1 MSQSYTVY
9 KIDVKGK
16 TQIEQ
21 MGTKPKFW
29 FVNKEY
35 NEHWLFK
42 YNRPNTGEDWSEKIT
57 SEIAELIGLPHAIVE
72 LAECEDKRGI
82 ITKDFTER
90 KTKGVLVH
98 GNEILTSIDSDYPTR
113 QFRKVS
119 QHSIDNIIEVLSDE
133 FIQLPSGYSFS
144 SNIDNAIDLFLGYLL
159 LDALV
164 GNTDRHHANWGLL
177 ISPEGFGDP
186 PSLHAE
192 LAPTFDHAS
201 SLGRELEETRRE
213 SLLAG
218 NNYRANV
225 SIYAQRASSAIYLH
239 TGDDKPLSTLAAFVE
254 LTKYAPNAKKI
265 WLDKLR
271 DITEDSFKDC
281 ISRIPESILSRQS
294 GEFVY
299 QLLLFNKN
307 QLLNLIG

>member
-1 MSQSYTVY
+1 MSQSYAVY

-29 FVNKEY
+29 FVHIDNKD
-35 NEHWLFK
+35 WLFK

-98 GNEILTSIDSDYPTR
+98 GNEILIAIDSDYPTR

-119 QHSIDNIIEVLSDE
+119 QHSMDKIIEVLSCE
-133 FIQLPSGYSFS
+133 FIQLPSSYSFS
-144 SNIDNAIDLFLGYLL
+144 SNIDNTIDLFLGYLL

-164 GNTDRHHANWGLL
+164 GNTDRHHANWGVLVQL
-177 ISPEGFGDP
+177 EGSGE
-186 PSLHAE
+186 LGHVE

-201 SLGRELEETRRE
+201 SLGRELEETNRE
-213 SLLAG
+213 SLLVG
-218 NNYRANV
+218 SGYRRNV
-225 SIYAQRASSAIYLH
+225 ATYAQRASSAIYLKEK
-239 TGDDKPLSTLAAFVE
+239 DDKPLPTLNAFIE
-254 LTKYAPNAKKI
+254 LSNHAPKAKKI
-265 WLDKLR
+265 WLDKLG
-271 DITEDSFKDC
+271 DITDDSLKGC
-281 ISRIPESILSRQS
+281 IDRIPKSLLSCRS

-299 QLLLFNKN
+299 QLLLFNK
-307 QLLNLIG
+307 QRLLNANRIKK

>member
-1 MSQSYTVY
+1 M
-9 KIDVKGK
+9 
-16 TQIEQ
+16 
-21 MGTKPKFW
+21 
-29 FVNKEY
+29 
-35 NEHWLFK
+35 
-42 YNRPNTGEDWSEKIT
+42 
-57 SEIAELIGLPHAIVE
+57 PHAIVE
-72 LAECEDKRGI
+72 LAKCEDRRGVVS
-82 ITKDFTER
+82 KDFTER
-90 KTKGVLVH
+90 KTKGYLVH
-98 GNEILTSIDSDYPTR
+98 GNELLIEIDSDYPMK
-113 QFRKVS
+113 QFWKVS
-119 QHSIDNIIEVLSDE
+119 QHSVDKIIEVLSGD
-133 FIQLPSGYSFS
+133 FIGLPSGYSFP
-144 SNIDNAIDLFLGYLL
+144 SNIDTALDLFLGYLMF
-159 LDALV
+159 DALI
-164 GNTDRHHANWGLL
+164 GNTDRHHENWGV
-177 ISPEGFGDP
+177 IVRKEHSEP
-186 PSLHAE
+186 HVE

-225 SIYAQRASSAIYLH
+225 STYAQRASSAIYLH
-239 TGDDKPLSTLAAFVE
+239 AGDDKPLSTLVAFVE
-254 LTKYAPNAKKI
+254 LTKYTPNARNI

>member
-29 FVNKEY
+29 FVHIDNKD
-35 NEHWLFK
+35 WLFK

-98 GNEILTSIDSDYPTR
+98 GNEILIAIDSDYPTR

-119 QHSIDNIIEVLSDE
+119 QHSMDKIIEVLS
-133 FIQLPSGYSFS
+133 
-144 SNIDNAIDLFLGYLL
+144 
-159 LDALV
+159 
-164 GNTDRHHANWGLL
+164 
-177 ISPEGFGDP
+177 
-186 PSLHAE
+186 
-192 LAPTFDHAS
+192 
-201 SLGRELEETRRE
+201 
-213 SLLAG
+213 
-218 NNYRANV
+218 
-225 SIYAQRASSAIYLH
+225 
-239 TGDDKPLSTLAAFVE
+239 
-254 LTKYAPNAKKI
+254 
-265 WLDKLR
+265 
-271 DITEDSFKDC
+271 C
-281 ISRIPESILSRQS
+281 
-294 GEFVY
+294 
-299 QLLLFNKN
+299 
-307 QLLNLIG
+307 

>member
-1 MSQSYTVY
+1 MCEFYAVN
-9 KIDVKGK
+9 KIDEKFK
-16 TQIEQ
+16 TQFEQ

-29 FVNKEY
+29 FIKD

-57 SEIAELIGLPHAIVE
+57 SEIAELLGLPHAFVE

-98 GNEILTSIDSDYPTR
+98 GNEILSAIDSDYPAR
-113 QFRKVS
+113 RFRKVS
-119 QHSIDNIIEVLSDE
+119 QHSIDKIIEVLSVG

-159 LDALV
+159 LDAFV
-164 GNTDRHHANWGLL
+164 GNTDRHHENWGVLARQ
-177 ISPEGFGDP
+177 EDFEE
-186 PSLHAE
+186 SLHVE

-201 SLGRELEETRRE
+201 SLGRELEETNRE

-218 NNYRANV
+218 NSYRRNV
-225 SIYAQRASSAIYLH
+225 ATYAQRASSPIYLKE
-239 TGDDKPLSTLAAFVE
+239 GDDKPLLTFDAFIE
-254 LTKYAPNAKKI
+254 LCNQAPEAKEI
-265 WLDKLR
+265 WLDKLGN
-271 DITEDSFKDC
+271 ITDDSLKGC
-281 ISRIPESILSRQS
+281 IGRIPKNLLSCTS

-299 QLLLFNKN
+299 QMLLFNK
-307 QLLNLIG
+307 QRLLNTK